1 MNFESIKPLFL
12 SLSIIDVNSYMILFC
27 LFILQF
33 NFFIFVLLVL
43 LFHFSIDLFHNLL
56 FFYYIILINFEN
68 LETSTF
74 KRILRTLLFFIISLL
89 FCLLNLII
97 VGRLYRQQEK
107 FDENEE
113 NRFVLFIISF
123 FISFVLDLIDFSLEQ
138 ILECLTN
145 KERQISFTNF

>member
-1 MNFESIKPLFL
+1 MNL
-12 SLSIIDVNSYMILFC
+12 Y
-27 LFILQF
+27 
-33 NFFIFVLLVL
+33 
-43 LFHFSIDLFHNLL
+43 
-56 FFYYIILINFEN
+56 INFEN

-107 FDENEE
+107 LDENEE

>member
-1 MNFESIKPLFL
+1 MNL
-12 SLSIIDVNSYMILFC
+12 Y
-27 LFILQF
+27 
-33 NFFIFVLLVL
+33 
-43 LFHFSIDLFHNLL
+43 
-56 FFYYIILINFEN
+56 INFEN

-74 KRILRTLLFFIISLL
+74 KRILRKLLFFIISLL

-107 FDENEE
+107 LDENEE

-145 KERQISFTNF
+145 KERQISFANF